1 MNILNKLTIIESNI
15 NKLVNLNQKQED
27 LNQKNINEIIIE
39 TLNEIKNSIKIISNE
54 KQEENEEIQPTIE
67 NYLNSINLS
76 LTQF

>member
-39 TLNEIKNSIKIISNE
+39 TLNELKNSIKIISNE

-67 NYLNSINLS
+67 KYLNSINLS